1 MKSKYY
7 GYIEILHQDG
17 SSDSL
22 YAGAGLFEKI
32 SEEIIKGECLIHIP
46 CRSRKSIEFFSGTV
60 KKVSLIIGGRILK
73 QGVAVD

>member
-22 YAGAGLFEKI
+22 YAGAGLFKKI
-32 SEEIIKGECLIHIP
+32 SEEIIKGECIIYIP
-46 CRSRKSIEFFSGTV
+46 CRNGKSIEFFSRTV
-60 KKVSLIIGGRILK
+60 KKISLIIGGKIIKRGI
-73 QGVAVD
+73 AVD